1 MSKLIPIMLL
11 LVAVILALPSGWL
24 NTALVFA
31 NVVSAVGYIIYEFKT
46 QKGK

>member
-1 MSKLIPIMLL
+1 MSKLVPVMLL
-11 LVAVILALPSGWL
+11 LVAVILALPAGWL

-31 NVVSAVGYIIYEFKT
+31 NVVSGVGYFIYELKT